1 MLNGSCEGRELTI
14 HESHKER
21 ELTLQESCKERE
33 LTLQRSCK
41 KRELIL
47 RDSCKERTNAAGVVF
62 MKTIFPGLYL
72 PWSDAQFIMTV
83 DAVHD

>member
-1 MLNGSCEGRELTI
+1 MLNGSCEGGELTI

-21 ELTLQESCKERE
+21 ELTLQE
-33 LTLQRSCK
+33 SCK

-72 PWSDAQFIMTV
+72 PRSDAQFMTV